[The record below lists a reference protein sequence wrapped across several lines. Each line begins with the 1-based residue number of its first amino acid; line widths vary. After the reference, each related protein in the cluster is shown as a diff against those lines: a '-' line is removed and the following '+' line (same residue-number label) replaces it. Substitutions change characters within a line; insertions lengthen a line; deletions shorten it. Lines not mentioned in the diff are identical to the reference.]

1 MRERGEWRCALE
13 ECGGLC
19 VTEVGAPLML
29 LWCAGSWDLKW
40 MHQGDVSLFQS
51 LGLEKVC
58 CNYKVHGVSMLV
70 ESISY
75 CTDPT
80 AYHNAQYGQG
90 NGSIFLNNLRCTGR
104 ESSLLDC
111 QTQDAIGNP
120 RYCSHSDDAG
130 VRCPCKN

>member
-1 MRERGEWRCALE
+1 MREREGWRCALE

-19 VTEVGAPLML
+19 VTEVGTTLMPV
-29 LWCAGSWDLKW
+29 WCAGSWVSKW
-40 MHQGDVSLFQS
+40 MYQGDVSLFLSQA
-51 LGLEKVC
+51 
-58 CNYKVHGVSMLV
+58 HGASMYI
-70 ESISY
+70 ESIQFYSY